1 MKRAYKIII
10 AFFLTAFL
18 WVFAIDENIMRNT
31 NKIIMPLGVLILLG
45 IASLTHILMKVNK
58 LEEHPNEKIRLQ
70 QEI

>member
-18 WVFAIDENIMRNT
+18 WVFAIDENIMSNT
-31 NKIIMPLGVLILLG
+31 NKIILPLGVLILLG